1 MPTSGRLN
9 AAGLGF
15 GKVTELNE
23 PKPIDF
29 PNRHSLLPVLLRNK
43 QQRDA
48 TATSH
53 YPKVQ

>member
-1 MPTSGRLN
+1 
-9 AAGLGF
+9 LGF